1 MAPCCFW
8 ASSKLTA
15 VSLCSTTL
23 SQAQLSIV
31 ACLLNPTL
39 HILSPQVYEL
49 SEVALDFLTRQ
60 FRLYDDDV
68 DGLLTWQQLE
78 RMYSTVPP
86 NIWQVRNRRETR
98 DRSGKTGRGGALCCL
113 RETVGAQVHYS
124 ALHTCLTPPLLVTKV
139 ALSACCA
146 SG

>member
-8 ASSKLTA
+8 ASSKSPA
-15 VSLCSTTL
+15 VSLCTTTL

-31 ACLLNPTL
+31 PCLHNPIL
-39 HILSPQVYEL
+39 RILSPQVYEL

-98 DRSGKTGRGGALCCL
+98 DRSGKTGRGGCF
-113 RETVGAQVHYS
+113 VV
-124 ALHTCLTPPLLVTKV
+124 
-139 ALSACCA
+139 
-146 SG
+146 